1 MISYFFN
8 TDLDLLFGLLCYLQK
23 RSENYAQIQRRMR
36 NVCLDLKLLRYFEK
50 MMRQLGGN
58 VPNDLLYR
66 FGSDENVAVLAK
78 KIKGVGG
85 ALGWRLD
92 VNAKTQLFET
102 RDWDWNLSW
111 YFNKILEKICVLCV
125 LMMFFFLFHLLL
137 TNTSPPQKGYR
148 SASEEAFRCL

>member
-23 RSENYAQIQRRMR
+23 RSENYAPIQRRMQ

-50 MMRQLGGN
+50 WDMKMRQLGGN

-78 KIKGVGG
+78 KEGSG
-85 ALGWRLD
+85 
-92 VNAKTQLFET
+92 
-102 RDWDWNLSW
+102 
-111 YFNKILEKICVLCV
+111 
-125 LMMFFFLFHLLL
+125 
-137 TNTSPPQKGYR
+137 R
-148 SASEEAFRCL
+148 SFGMKAWCQC